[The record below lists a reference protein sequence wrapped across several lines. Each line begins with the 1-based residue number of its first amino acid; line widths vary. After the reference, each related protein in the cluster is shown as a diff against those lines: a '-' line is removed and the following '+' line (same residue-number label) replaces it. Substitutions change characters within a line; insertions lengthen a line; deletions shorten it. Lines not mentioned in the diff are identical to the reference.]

1 MVRRRTA
8 NKDGVYRH
16 LPRHRR
22 HVAAFTL
29 IELLVVIAIISI
41 LVLLLLPAVNSAR
54 EAARRTQCVNNIKNI
69 GLAVMGYEAAMQTLP
84 IGAVIAEGSMW
95 SGYILPFMEDEQLK
109 KLMTIGEDPAGN
121 FQWASPGPY
130 RHPLTDKHYRNI
142 IAVETLISIYRCP
155 SAVMPDYQYDVS
167 SDNWHVMER
176 VPGSYLACASGIV
189 VDQNRPRTMRDL
201 DGVMFG
207 QHKDGDRKTVTL
219 RKVRDGTSKT
229 MMVGEALHD
238 TIAQHKQGH
247 TREAAR
253 GDRKDHWYIGSDDID
268 IENDASEGLGSTG
281 VGPNLQLTKGCGPE
295 FSASDCQKVQLSF
308 SSNHRGVVNVV
319 MLDNSV
325 HSVPD
330 DIDAKVWSEMGT
342 RSPSAAG
349 KVYERVF
356 GRQE

>member
-1 MVRRRTA
+1 VGRPSTERTSFDRLRRQV
-8 NKDGVYRH
+8 NG
-16 LPRHRR
+16 
-22 HVAAFTL
+22 FTL

-69 GLAVMGYEAAMQTLP
+69 GLAVLNYESAMQQLP
-84 IGAVIAEGSMW
+84 IGAVSREGSMW
-95 SGYILPFMEDEQLK
+95 SGYILPYMEDEQLK
-109 KLMTIGEDPAGN
+109 KMMTIGEDSAGN

-130 RHPLTDKHYRNI
+130 RHPITDKVFRNL
-142 IAVETLISIYRCP
+142 IAVETVIPIYRCP
-155 SAVMPDYQYDVS
+155 SAVMPDHQYDVS

-207 QHKDGDRKTVTL
+207 QDKDDDRKPVTL

-238 TIAQHKQGH
+238 SITLHNRGR
-247 TREAAR
+247 TRENAR

-281 VGPNLQLTKGCGPE
+281 VRPNLHLSKGCGDG
-295 FSASDCQKVQLSF
+295 FSNADCQEVQISF

-319 MLDNSV
+319 MVDGSV

-330 DIDAKVWSEMGT
+330 DIDAKVWSDMGT

-349 KVYERVF
+349 QTYERVF
-356 GRQE
+356 GNRQ